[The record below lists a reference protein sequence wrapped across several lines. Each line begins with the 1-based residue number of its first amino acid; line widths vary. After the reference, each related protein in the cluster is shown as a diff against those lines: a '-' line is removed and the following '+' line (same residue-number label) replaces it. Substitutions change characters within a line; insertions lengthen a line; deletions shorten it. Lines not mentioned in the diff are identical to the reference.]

1 MKKIIIVILI
11 ILTLIGCSKNDELNK
26 INNFVDKG
34 ITFSLPNN
42 YYLDS
47 ENMTIIHFEN
57 EKLEVIG
64 TVQYKDF
71 DDAEVFNS
79 FFKMFTIEFKKE
91 YLEDIDAYKG
101 IDTIGSN
108 RYESYSFYNKERLNF
123 FKIDF
128 IDQNDDLINSIIKTV
143 NNNVEIENNDKET
156 IDYSFSNKWNKH
168 DFDSFEM
175 ALPSNVY
182 ISNKI
187 DNQIDLY
194 VKNNN
199 DFIRIAILYLDEFTN
214 NEFDHHKNVSPSGS
228 RTKLTDNIYKD
239 IGTYSLI
246 NHDLKTISTIC
257 FTVEID
263 SDFEKQFVDSI
274 KFKK

>member
-26 INNFVDKG
+26 INNFEDKG

-47 ENMTIIHFEN
+47 ENITIIHFEN

-64 TVQYKDF
+64 TIQYKDF

-79 FFKMFTIEFKKE
+79 FFKMFTVEFKKE

-101 IDTIGSN
+101 IDTIRSN
-108 RYESYSFYNKERLNF
+108 RYESYSFYNKEKLNF
-123 FKIDF
+123 FEIDF
-128 IDQNDDLINSIIKTV
+128 IDQNDGLINSIIKTV
-143 NNNVEIENNDKET
+143 NNNVEIKNNDKET
-156 IDYSFSNKWNKH
+156 INYTFSNKWNKY
-168 DFDSFEM
+168 DFNSFEM
-175 ALPSNVY
+175 SLPNNVY
-182 ISNKI
+182 ISNQI

-194 VKNNN
+194 VKNSN
-199 DFIRIAILYLDEFTN
+199 DFIRVAILYLDEFTN
-214 NEFDHHKNVSPSGS
+214 NEFDHYKDVSPSGS
-228 RTKLTDNIYKD
+228 RIKLTDNVYKD
-239 IGTYSLI
+239 EAHYSLI
-246 NHDLKTISTIC
+246 NYDMKTISTIC
-257 FTVEID
+257 FIVDID
-263 SDFEKQFVDSI
+263 SDFENKFVDAI